1 MNVCGVVHMYICVW
15 DAHVH
20 VYIYGGWASLM
31 LGIQFNILYS
41 LISIRVSQ
49 SNPEFTNT
57 ARFPSQL
64 APGIPSWSSN
74 VGVTGWLTHPPSIY
88 MGA

>member
-1 MNVCGVVHMYICVW
+1 
-15 DAHVH
+15 
-20 VYIYGGWASLM
+20 M

-88 MGA
+88 MGPWDLNSGLFACAENTLTTKLFFWVPEESL